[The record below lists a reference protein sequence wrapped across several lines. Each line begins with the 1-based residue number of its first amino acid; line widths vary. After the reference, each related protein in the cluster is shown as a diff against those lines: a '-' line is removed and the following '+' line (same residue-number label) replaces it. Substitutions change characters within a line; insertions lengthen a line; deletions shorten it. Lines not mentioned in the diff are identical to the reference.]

1 MCQTCLFLFLYG
13 VRAELADV
21 PAGPVD
27 RLLILF
33 ALYFFLGLVGDLAEP
48 KVVCLKLKGVANLSV
63 LDVYFTKEIFLRD
76 IFEVRVRIGD
86 TVMFLLEV

>member
-33 ALYFFLGLVGDLAEP
+33 ALYGLVGDLAEP

-63 LDVYFTKEIFLRD
+63 LEVYFTKEIFLRD
-76 IFEVRVRIGD
+76 IFEVRVKIGD
-86 TVMFLLEV
+86 TVMFLLEI